1 MTIKIKISGITPN
14 IPANEFETKDSKIL
28 FLSLIA
34 VGFNTRNIPILQKSI
49 NST

>member
-1 MTIKIKISGITPN
+1 MKISGITPN

-34 VGFNTRNIPILQKSI
+34 VGFNTRKIPTLQKRM
-49 NST
+49 NNT